1 MYAYMYICTY
11 VSKMFYL
18 MPPHVA
24 HDERHW
30 GGVGGALEGG
40 KKIHKKKTHNKKNT
54 SCLPTVLT
62 GERH

>member
-1 MYAYMYICTY
+1 
-11 VSKMFYL
+11 MFYL